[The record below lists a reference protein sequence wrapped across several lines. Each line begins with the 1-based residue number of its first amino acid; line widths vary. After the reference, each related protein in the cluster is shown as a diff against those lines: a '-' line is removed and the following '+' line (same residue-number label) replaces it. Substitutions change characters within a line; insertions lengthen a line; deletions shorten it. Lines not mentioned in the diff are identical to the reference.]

1 MKRFAAAAAVC
12 LLSVGCY
19 TYRPLEGVEAS
30 GPTAGAKV
38 EARLTKAGSAALVSQ
53 LGADVQSVEGLV
65 VAVDSTAMTLA
76 VEATETARAR
86 NQWKG
91 EHVTLPRASIASIG
105 LRKLSVPRTAL
116 VGGIAGGGIVAAAA
130 ILGGTSSSASSTG
143 GVVGSGVQ

>member
-1 MKRFAAAAAVC
+1 MKRFAIAAAVC

-30 GPTAGAKV
+30 GGPTAGTKL

-65 VAVDSTAMTLA
+65 VAADSTAVTLA
-76 VEATETARAR
+76 VEATETTRAR

-91 EHVTLPRASIASIG
+91 EHVTLPRESIASIG

-130 ILGGTSSSASSTG
+130 ILGGSSSASSSG
-143 GVVGSGVQ
+143 GVAGSGVQ